1 MADYRIAFIADLH
14 HYSEKLGN
22 TGRAYELREGSDQKC
37 LKETE
42 AILEAA
48 FERFSKES
56 TDCVCIAGDITNDGE
71 KVSHDE
77 VKEIFSRFSEKKKL
91 YVITSTHDWC
101 SDHNPRR
108 FEGNE
113 IFHDVE
119 TVSPAELTEMYKC
132 FGEDDC
138 IASFETPIGLVSR
151 CFQVA
156 DGLRLLAVH
165 DDCDGPGGSSG
176 YSDAHL
182 EWMCQQLDKAKADGC
197 KVIAMEHHL
206 LLHPLCRFINKG
218 QSIGDNFRVAGALA
232 DHGLRLMLV
241 GHSHMQRT
249 TEFVSE
255 NGNKIT
261 QINLGSLTGHPAPVT
276 YVTFDGENAKIDVE
290 FLEEFTYNGEKCGAQ
305 YFKKHTLG
313 VLFNL
318 LEAGKSD
325 KTDFYERLRANGIKI
340 PSYDLLYPV
349 IRFACKKL
357 LKAKCGTVGGFLNF
371 ITFGKAIERKHLK
384 SIKKLLLLELVS
396 KVFLSVFD
404 GSYAVKDAG
413 ESEKA
418 VVACVGRLPSRIIRH
433 LPLKDSKKEG
443 ILNTTDQIEALVNE
457 LMYPS
462 SPDNFNTVIS
472 L

>member
-1 MADYRIAFIADLH
+1 MPDYRIAFIADIH

-22 TGRAYELREGSDQKC
+22 SGRAYELREGSDQKC
-37 LKETE
+37 LKETG

-48 FERFSKES
+48 FGKFSEEN

-71 KVSHDE
+71 RVSHDE
-77 VKEIFSRFSEKKKL
+77 VKEIFSRFNEKKKL

-101 SDHNPRR
+101 SDRNPRR

-119 TVSPAELTEMYKC
+119 TVSPEELTEMYKC
-132 FGEDDC
+132 FGKDDC
-138 IASFETPIGLVSR
+138 IASYKTPLGLVSR
-151 CFQVA
+151 CFQVTE
-156 DGLRLLAVH
+156 GLRILAVH
-165 DDCDGPGGSSG
+165 DDCDAEGGKSG

-182 EWMCQQLDKAKADGC
+182 EWMGQQLDKAREDGC

-206 LLHPLCRFINKG
+206 LLHPFCRFINSG
-218 QSIGDNFRVAGALA
+218 QSIGDNFRVASYLA
-232 DHGLRLMLV
+232 DRGLRLMFV

-276 YVTFDGENAKIDVE
+276 YVTFDGENAKIYVE
-290 FLEEFTYNGEKCGAQ
+290 FLKEFTYNGEKCTDE
-305 YFKKHTLG
+305 YLREHTLG

-318 LEAGKSD
+318 LNAGTAD
-325 KTDFYERLRANGIKI
+325 KQDFYERLRANGIKI

-357 LKAKCGTVGGFLNF
+357 LKAKCGGVGRFVNF
-371 ITFGKAIERKHLK
+371 ITFGKAIEKKHLK
-384 SIKKLLLLELVS
+384 NIKNVLLLDLVS

-404 GSYAVKDAG
+404 GSAAIREAT

-418 VVACVGRLPSRIIRH
+418 VVASVGRLPSRIIRR
-433 LPLKDSKKEG
+433 LPLKDGKKDG
-443 ILNTTDQIEALVNE
+443 ILRTTDQIEALVTE
-457 LMYPS
+457 LMYPGA
-462 SPDNFNTVIS
+462 PDNFDTVIE

>member
-1 MADYRIAFIADLH
+1 MSDYRIAFIADIH

-37 LKETE
+37 LKETG
-42 AILEAA
+42 AILDAA
-48 FERFSKES
+48 FSRFLDEN

-71 KVSHDE
+71 KFSHEE
-77 VKEIFSRFSEKKKL
+77 VKAKFSFFNEKKKL

-101 SDHNPRR
+101 SDRNPRR

-119 TVSPAELTEMYKC
+119 TLSPEDLTEWYRI
-132 FGEDDC
+132 FGEKDC
-138 IASFETPIGLVSR
+138 ISSYTTPLGLVSR
-151 CFQVA
+151 CFQVTE
-156 DGLRLLAVH
+156 GLRLLAVH
-165 DDCDGPGGSSG
+165 DDCDGPGGKSG
-176 YSDAHL
+176 YSEAHL
-182 EWMCQQLDKAKADGC
+182 DWMCEQLKKAEEDGC

-206 LLHPLCRFINKG
+206 LLHPFCRFINSG
-218 QSIGDNFRVAGALA
+218 QSIGDNFRVASILA
-232 DHGLRLMLV
+232 DHGLRLMFV

-276 YVTFDGENAKIDVE
+276 YLTFDGENAKIDVE
-290 FLEEFTYNGEKCGAQ
+290 FLREFSYNGEKCDFS
-305 YFKKHTLG
+305 YFRKHTLG

-325 KTDFYERLRANGIKI
+325 KQDFYERLRANGIKI
-340 PSYDLLYPV
+340 PSYNLLYPV

-357 LKAKCGTVGGFLNF
+357 LKAKCGGAGKFINF
-371 ITFGKAIERKHLK
+371 FTCGKAIDKKYLK
-384 SIKKLLLLELVS
+384 DVKNMLLLDLVS

-404 GSYAVKDAG
+404 GSYSAADMTEA
-413 ESEKA
+413 EKEII
-418 VVACVGRLPSRIIRH
+418 CSVGLLPSRIVRR

-443 ILNTTDQIEALVNE
+443 ILKTTDQIMILTRE

-462 SPDNFNTVIS
+462 APDNMNTVIE

>member
-1 MADYRIAFIADLH
+1 MSDYRIAFIADIH

-22 TGRAYELREGSDQKC
+22 SGRAYELREGSDQKC
-37 LKETE
+37 LKETG

-48 FERFSKES
+48 FRKFSEEN

-77 VKEIFSRFSEKKKL
+77 VKEIFSRFNEKKKL

-132 FGEDDC
+132 FGESDC
-138 IASFETPIGLVSR
+138 IASYETPLGLVSR
-151 CFQVA
+151 CFQVTE
-156 DGLRLLAVH
+156 GLRILAVH
-165 DDCDGPGGSSG
+165 DDCDAEGGKSG

-182 EWMCQQLDKAKADGC
+182 EWMGQQLTKAREDGC

-206 LLHPLCRFINKG
+206 LLHPFCRFINSG
-218 QSIGDNFRVAGALA
+218 QSIGDNFRVASYLA

-249 TEFVSE
+249 TEFVSG

-276 YVTFDGENAKIDVE
+276 YVTFDGENAEIDVE
-290 FLEEFTYNGEKCGAQ
+290 FLKEFTYNGEKCTDE
-305 YFKKHTLG
+305 YLKKHTLG

-318 LEAGKSD
+318 LNAGVAD
-325 KTDFYERLRANGIKI
+325 KQDFYERLRANGIKI
-340 PSYDLLYPV
+340 PSYDILYPI

-357 LKAKCGTVGGFLNF
+357 LKARCGGVGRMVNF
-371 ITFGKAIERKHLK
+371 FTFGKAIDRKHLK
-384 SIKKLLLLELVS
+384 SIKNVLLLDLVS

-404 GSYAVKDAG
+404 GSAAIREAT

-418 VVACVGRLPSRIIRH
+418 VVACVGRLPSRIVRR
-433 LPLKDSKKEG
+433 LPLKEGKKDG
-443 ILNTTDQIEALVNE
+443 ILRTTDQIETLVTE

-462 SPDNFNTVIS
+462 SPDNMKTVIE

>member
-1 MADYRIAFIADLH
+1 MQDYRIAFIADIH
-14 HYSEKLGN
+14 HYSGKLGN

-37 LKETE
+37 LKETG
-42 AILEAA
+42 AILDAA
-48 FERFSKES
+48 FTRFLVED

-71 KVSHDE
+71 KCSHSE
-77 VKEIFSRFSEKKKL
+77 VKDKLSLFSEKKKL

-108 FEGNE
+108 FEGTE

-119 TVSPAELTEMYKC
+119 TLSPGELTEWYSC
-132 FGEDDC
+132 FGEKDC
-138 IASFETPIGLVSR
+138 ISSYTTPIGLVSR
-151 CFQVA
+151 CFQVTE
-156 DGLRLLAVH
+156 GLRLLAVH

-176 YSDAHL
+176 YSEAHL
-182 EWMCQQLDKAKADGC
+182 AWMCEQLDKAREEGSR
-197 KVIAMEHHL
+197 VIAMEHHL

-218 QSIGDNFRVAGALA
+218 QSIGDNFRVASVLA
-232 DHGLRLMLV
+232 DHGLRLMFT

-276 YVTFDGENAKIDVE
+276 YLTFRDGNAEIEVKHLDS
-290 FLEEFTYNGEKCGAQ
+290 FNYNGESYTGE
-305 YFKKHTLG
+305 YLKKHTLG

-318 LEAGKSD
+318 LEAGRCD
-325 KTDFYERLRANGIKI
+325 KQDFYERLRANGIKI

-357 LKAKCGTVGGFLNF
+357 LKAKCGGAGRLINFL
-371 ITFGKAIERKHLK
+371 TFGKAIEKKHLK
-384 SIKKLLLLELVS
+384 SIKNMLLLDLVS

-404 GSYAVKDAG
+404 GSFSVLDAT
-413 ESEKA
+413 EAERQT
-418 VVACVGRLPSRIIRH
+418 VVSVGRLPSAIIRR
-433 LPLKDSKKEG
+433 LPLKDGKREG
-443 ILNTTDQIEALVNE
+443 ILSTTDQIAALTRE

-462 SPDNFNTVIS
+462 SPDNFNTVIE

>member
-1 MADYRIAFIADLH
+1 MADYKIAFIADIH

-37 LKETE
+37 LKETG
-42 AILEAA
+42 AVLDSA
-48 FERFSKES
+48 FSKFLGEN

-71 KVSHDE
+71 KCSHEE
-77 VKEIFSRFSEKKKL
+77 VRQKFNLFNEKKKL

-101 SDHNPRR
+101 SDRNPRR

-119 TVSPAELTEMYKC
+119 TLSAAELTEWYKG
-132 FGEDDC
+132 FGAEDC
-138 IASFETPIGLVSR
+138 ISAFTTPIGLVSR
-151 CFQVA
+151 CFQVTE
-156 DGLRLLAVH
+156 GLRLLAVH

-176 YSDAHL
+176 YSEAHL
-182 EWMCQQLDKAKADGC
+182 EWMCEQLEKAEKDGC

-206 LLHPLCRFINKG
+206 LLHPFCRFINSG
-218 QSIGDNFRVAGALA
+218 QSIGDNFRVASVLA
-232 DHGLRLMLV
+232 DHGLRLMFV

-276 YVTFDGENAKIDVE
+276 YLTFDGKNAKIDVE
-290 FLEEFTYNGEKCGAQ
+290 FLNSFTYNGEKCGSD
-305 YFKKHTLG
+305 YFRRHTLG

-318 LEAGKSD
+318 LEAGKND

-340 PSYDLLYPV
+340 PSYNLLYPL

-357 LKAKCGTVGGFLNF
+357 LKAKCGSAGKLINLL
-371 ITFGKAIERKHLK
+371 TFGKTIEKKYLK
-384 SIKKLLLLELVS
+384 AVKNMLLLDLVS

-404 GSYAVKDAG
+404 GSYSAKDM
-413 ESEKA
+413 SEAEKEII
-418 VVACVGRLPSRIIRH
+418 CSVGMMPSGIIRK
-433 LPLKDSKKEG
+433 LPLKDGKKEG
-443 ILNTTDQIEALVNE
+443 ILKTTDQIAVLTRE
-457 LMYPS
+457 LMYPGA
-462 SPDNFNTVIS
+462 PDNMNTVIE